1 MKILTFV
8 TIACEKLILFSD
20 INRLKPISVNAFI
33 FNQQALINNYI
44 KSGSIGVIRWGDGE
58 MGRWG
63 DGEMGRWGDGEM
75 GSERNIW

>member
-1 MKILTFV
+1 MECQT
-8 TIACEKLILFSD
+8 TD
-20 INRLKPISVNAFI
+20 IDMRRRSI
-33 FNQQALINNYI
+33 FQNVGANGICVPQSSEWRPHI